1 MVSKETL
8 LHETSDSNQSI
19 AKEASRT
26 TVEHTERE
34 KPNILGEAVSAEQMP
49 TCSINCLGVYICLF

>member
-49 TCSINCLGVYICLF
+49 TC